1 MGGENL
7 TFYHREIVPCLRA
20 LYGDPEFR
28 HDLIFSPERH
38 FTNEE
43 RTHRIYNE
51 MHTGDW
57 WWSVQVR
64 YQRHRR
70 T

>member
-7 TFYHREIVPCLRA
+7 TFYHREIVPSLRA
-20 LYGDPEFR
+20 LYGDPEFQ
-28 HDLIFSPERH
+28 HNLIFSPEQH

-43 RTHRIYNE
+43 QMHRIYNE

-57 WWSVQVR
+57 WWSIQVR
-64 YQRHRR
+64 LPE